1 MSFIRRLLREQHA
14 ASTVDFAFALPVLAT
29 IMLGTM
35 QLGQYFHV
43 SGSLQHALG
52 EGIRLAKVDPT
63 ATSTEI
69 RAEVEDEMAAIDT
82 SNITGF
88 AFVRGTSSG
97 IDYGAVAIR
106 YQLEPMIPLVPV
118 SAITIQEVK
127 VAYLPVGG

>member
-1 MSFIRRLLREQHA
+1 MSLFRRILREQHA
-14 ASTVDFAFALPVLAT
+14 ASTVDFAFALPVLIT
-29 IMLGTM
+29 IILGTM
-35 QLGQYFHV
+35 QLGHYFHV

-63 ATSTEI
+63 ATSADI

-82 SNITGF
+82 SKITGF

-106 YQLEPMIPLVPV
+106 YKLEPMIPLVPLTEL
-118 SAITIQEVK
+118 TIQETK
-127 VAYLPVGG
+127 VAYLPTGG